1 VRAIYSLLNVHERVH
16 HFLNI
21 AMGLGSELAA
31 FVVMGLTLA
40 PVDRLVL
47 AFGPGSF
54 PVNP

>member
-31 FVVMGLTLA
+31 TVLIFPGGGRVVAYPSVIT
-40 PVDRLVL
+40 
-47 AFGPGSF
+47 
-54 PVNP
+54 